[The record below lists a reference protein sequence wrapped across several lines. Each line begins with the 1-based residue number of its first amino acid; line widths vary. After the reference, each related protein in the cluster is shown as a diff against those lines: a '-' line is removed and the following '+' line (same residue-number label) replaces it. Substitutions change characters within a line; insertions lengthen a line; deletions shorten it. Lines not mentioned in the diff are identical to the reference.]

1 MSLSLTNSKIID
13 IAIVGQLLASVE
25 TKDNYHIVELDNIS
39 ISKELFKAIFFYHDN
54 ENFSIIPNA
63 PDNDEIIQNIISFE
77 SNYRTYDN
85 GVPFNLL
92 NVMFSFMEDDLNLK
106 RDCFDTCCKMEL
118 EKQLS
123 LFKTL
128 CDLDIC
134 NVLCSLKWSEIIEI
148 LNSKGAKSID
158 SDGNKIPHLLK
169 INIVFK
175 NPNTNIKD
183 IIIKFN
189 YVLEYID
196 ELSSNYISNEPNE
209 DNESINNNG
218 SISNNEF
225 INLEEY

>member
-1 MSLSLTNSKIID
+1 MSLSLTNSKTID
-13 IAIVGQLLASVE
+13 IAIVGQLLASIE
-25 TKDNYHIVELDNIS
+25 TRDNYHIIELDNIL

-54 ENFSIIPNA
+54 ENFAIVPKVPN
-63 PDNDEIIQNIISFE
+63 NDEIIQNIISFE
-77 SNYRTYDN
+77 SPYRTYDN

-92 NVMFSFMEDDLNLK
+92 HVMFGFMEEDLNVK

-123 LFKTL
+123 LFKSL

-158 SDGNKIPHLLK
+158 KDGNKIPHLLK

-189 YVLEYID
+189 YVIECID
-196 ELSSNYISNEPNE
+196 ELPSAIQSNVSETNSVTNSET
-209 DNESINNNG
+209 SQ
-218 SISNNEF
+218 
-225 INLEEY
+225 EYY

>member
-1 MSLSLTNSKIID
+1 MSLSLTNSKTID
-13 IAIVGQLLASVE
+13 IAIVGQLLASIE
-25 TKDNYHIVELDNIS
+25 TRDNYHIIELDNIL

-54 ENFSIIPNA
+54 ENFAIVPKVPN
-63 PDNDEIIQNIISFE
+63 NDEIIQNIISFE
-77 SNYRTYDN
+77 SPYRTYDN

-92 NVMFSFMEDDLNLK
+92 HVMFGFMEEDLNVK

-123 LFKTL
+123 LFKSL

-158 SDGNKIPHLLK
+158 KDGNKIPHLLK

-189 YVLEYID
+189 YVLDYID
-196 ELSSNYISNEPNE
+196 ELPSAIQNNISETNSVANSET
-209 DNESINNNG
+209 SQ
-218 SISNNEF
+218 
-225 INLEEY
+225 EYY

>member
-1 MSLSLTNSKIID
+1 MSLSLTNSKTID

-25 TKDNYHIVELDNIS
+25 TRDKYHIIELDNIS

-54 ENFSIIPNA
+54 ENFSIVPKVPN
-63 PDNDEIIQNIISFE
+63 NDEIIQNIISFE
-77 SNYRTYDN
+77 YPYRTYDN

-92 NVMFSFMEDDLNLK
+92 HVMFGFMEEDLNVK
-106 RDCFDTCCKMEL
+106 RDCLDTCCKMEL

-123 LFKTL
+123 LFKSL

-134 NVLCSLKWSEIIEI
+134 NVLCSLKWSEIIQI
-148 LNSKGAKSID
+148 LNSKGAKSKD
-158 SDGNKIPHLLK
+158 NKGNNIPHLLK

-189 YVLEYID
+189 YVVEFID
-196 ELSSNYISNEPNE
+196 DLPLAIQNHASNNNSIDSNE
-209 DNESINNNG
+209 
-218 SISNNEF
+218 ISQGH
-225 INLEEY
+225 Y